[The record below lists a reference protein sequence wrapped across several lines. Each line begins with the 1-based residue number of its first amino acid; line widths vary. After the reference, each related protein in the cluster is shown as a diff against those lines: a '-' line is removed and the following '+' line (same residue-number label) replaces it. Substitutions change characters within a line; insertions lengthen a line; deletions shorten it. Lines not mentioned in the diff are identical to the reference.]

1 MSNDMFDLS
10 GRIALVTGSSRGI
23 GYTLA
28 RGLGR
33 AGAEVI
39 LNGVRE
45 DALTAAADEARSEGI
60 RAHTRVFDV
69 TLPEQV
75 TKAID
80 DIEAN
85 IGPIE
90 ILINNVGMQHRQPLE
105 DFPYETWQRLLNVN
119 LTSAFLV
126 GQAVGRK
133 MIPRGH
139 GKIINIHSMQSELAR
154 PGIAPYSATKGGM
167 KMLTRGMCVDW
178 AHYGIQTNGIGPGYF
193 VTPLTQVLK
202 DDPKFDA
209 WLCSRTPAGRW
220 GDVEELVGAAV
231 FLASSASDYVNGQIV
246 YVDGGLLAA
255 I

>member
-1 MSNDMFDLS
+1 MSSDMFDLS

-33 AGAEVI
+33 AGAEIV
-39 LNGVRE
+39 LNAIRE
-45 DALTAAADEARSEGI
+45 DALTVAADEARSEGI
-60 RAHTRVFDV
+60 RVHTRVFDV
-69 TLPEQV
+69 TSPEQV
-75 TKAID
+75 TEAID

-90 ILINNVGMQHRQPLE
+90 ILVNNVGMQHRQPLE
-105 DFPYETWQRLLNVN
+105 DFPYEIWQRLLNVN

-178 AHYGIQTNGIGPGYF
+178 AHHGIQANGIGPGYF

-231 FLASSASDYVNGQIV
+231 FLASRASDYVNGQIV

>member
-1 MSNDMFDLS
+1 MTTEMFDLT

-23 GYTLA
+23 GFTLA

-33 AGAEVI
+33 AGAEII
-39 LNGVRE
+39 LNDIRE
-45 DALTAAADEARSEGI
+45 DALATAADEARAEGI
-60 RAHTRVFDV
+60 RVHTRVFDV
-69 TLPEQV
+69 TSPDQV
-75 TKAID
+75 AAAIE

-90 ILINNVGMQHRQPLE
+90 ILVNNVGMQHREPLE
-105 DFPYETWQRLLNVN
+105 NFPFEIWQRLMSVN

-154 PGIAPYSATKGGM
+154 PGIAPYAATKGGL
-167 KMLTRGMCVDW
+167 KMLTRSMCAEW
-178 AHYGIQTNGIGPGYF
+178 AHHGIQTNGIGPGYF
-193 VTPLTQVLK
+193 VTPLTQALK
-202 DDPKFDA
+202 DDEKFDA
-209 WLCSRTPAGRW
+209 WLRNRTPAGRW

-231 FLASSASDYVNGQIV
+231 FLASRASDYVNGQTI
-246 YVDGGLLAA
+246 YVDGGLLAV